1 MHINTSYNRTYNVKG
16 VSGVLVLDRR
26 SHYADPSVIGASPAT
41 ERRKKIRCIHE
52 YPRQTNRVALSD
64 SVASELNLHA
74 GHCSILARG
83 GAATSSLRHALDV
96 TVCSPCNHTLHTRL
110 FPPRA
115 SPRALLRRS
124 RSPSTLRHRAPIRP
138 PSLHMPCHGS
148 SSARGAER
156 PPQPLP
162 TKADAP
168 PRRHRAGLGAAPRS
182 GRSCASDPRCCASDP
197 RLRFMTQIHDG

>member
-1 MHINTSYNRTYNVKG
+1 MRV
-16 VSGVLVLDRR
+16 
-26 SHYADPSVIGASPAT
+26 AT
-41 ERRKKIRCIHE
+41 EKKASVYTNIRDRPIE
-52 YPRQTNRVALSD
+52 WLSLTLLRQNST
-64 SVASELNLHA
+64 
-74 GHCSILARG
+74 CTLATARSSRG
-83 GAATSSLRHALDV
+83 ATTCTSSLVMHSTSLYALHA
-96 TVCSPCNHTLHTRL
+96 TTLFTRL

-162 TKADAP
+162 TKAHAP